1 MKRIEKFGADLF
13 WPLWGSFAVLVLSL
27 RLVIYSGF
35 SPGVV
40 PDELSYMRQAFF
52 RGGVGY
58 GNYLFDDIFGLTSM
72 CGDSWYGCVRGIN
85 TLFDLGF
92 AVVISLVVLRLGG
105 TSRLAASAGLV
116 SYLAAFIGYG
126 GFFMPDTMFAFFTL
140 LTFYF
145 LVFSTRL
152 YSLSAMAAG
161 LALGAALLIK
171 PHALALVVGILVY
184 AAVLAI
190 WRPEGRIGLSPL
202 ALLGI
207 VATGLAIRL
216 FYGLLAEGLSSIN
229 FFARYSF
236 VEVSQALSDPVSRD
250 RAQEFEVVEAIISFL
265 TNILPVV
272 AVTFIILLLTGIRLK
287 LLLAQSAIQI
297 ALVFV
302 ISFGVLSSLFGGYLE
317 LVALEETMFRTLT
330 RYWEFSIPLLLVAA
344 LTANT
349 TIDKESDE
357 LIVSNRERLGV
368 YSVAIVSACLLIL
381 IPRTQTQ
388 ADSSLLH
395 MGNWSLVI
403 VLGLGLLLTIV
414 GRRASLRR
422 EASLL
427 ISFAAVGLVS
437 LALVA
442 DFQTSEKAGTA
453 LGLEIREI
461 LKQHPEDMNRF
472 VFVGEPG
479 AANTAALIG
488 KLPSH
493 THLPL
498 SFYNGVDEERVG
510 PEARWV
516 AVSREV
522 HYAGAVLSKK
532 PVGDM
537 ILYERSLPYEIPSWR
552 WDELGVLQNGKL
564 IPTYWGSWV
573 VGREIE
579 FTVPTGATG
588 DILEIRIL
596 ANEKL
601 VDTTVEIEFNGRVET
616 GQLIPGQVLTPI
628 SLIQQDGQS
637 WSGTDIIIRYIGD
650 GILPEESNNG
660 YLIGLSGLKTL
671 NARE

>member
-52 RGGVGY
+52 GGGVGY

-161 LALGAALLIK
+161 LALGAALLTK

-190 WRPEGRIGLSPL
+190 WRPEGRKGLSPL

-344 LTANT
+344 LTTNI

-357 LIVSNRERLGV
+357 LIVSKRERLGV
-368 YSVAIVSACLLIL
+368 YSVAIVSSCLLIL

-414 GRRASLRR
+414 RRRASLRR

-472 VFVGEPG
+472 VFVGESG